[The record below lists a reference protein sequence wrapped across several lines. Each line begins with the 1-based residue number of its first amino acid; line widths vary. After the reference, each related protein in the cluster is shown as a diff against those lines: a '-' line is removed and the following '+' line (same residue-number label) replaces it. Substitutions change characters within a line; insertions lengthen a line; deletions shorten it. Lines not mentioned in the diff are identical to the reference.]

1 LPGEW
6 QTDGLPEE
14 MTDGLWK
21 FTRAFFEAGAP
32 RYNPSPFAMSKFYI
46 TTAIHYVN
54 DDPHIGHMYE
64 NVVADV
70 IARHRRRMGDDVWFL
85 TGADEHGQKIERA
98 AAKEGIQPIELA
110 DRVVAKHHEMWR
122 KLDISY
128 DDFIRTTE
136 QRHRIGV
143 LELIRRI
150 QERMPDDIYFGEHAG
165 WYCQS
170 EETFIPENQ
179 VHDGKDDSG
188 HAVEWTR
195 EQNYFFKLSRFAEPL
210 LEHYRR
216 NPSFVYPPTRMN
228 EVVSFVEQGL
238 RDLSISRTSV
248 SWGIPFPGNP
258 DHVIYVW
265 MEALTNY
272 ISALGFGSAEHGRF
286 DHDWPADI
294 HLIGKDIIRFHAV
307 YWPAFLLA
315 AGLPLPKRVVGHG
328 WWLRDNQ
335 KISKSLGNVVRPYN
349 ILDEFGA
356 DPFRYFLLREMVF
369 GQDQNYSDEAFLG
382 RYNADLANDLGNT
395 LSRSIK
401 MTDTYF
407 GGKTPPTSCPA
418 NELIRVAEQLVPE
431 YLQSMDDLAFQ
442 RALDAAW
449 KLLVA
454 VNGYI
459 VAREPWKKFKE
470 SGADET
476 LSRILWNTLEAQR
489 IVWVMMAPFMPS
501 TTREALT
508 RLGADPDFISRDALA
523 WGSLPTNAP
532 VRATDAIF
540 PRIDI
545 EAYVGAVRAG
555 GETKVDEPKPEA
567 PAPAEPAHAGPPI
580 ETTQAAPPDAAKISI
595 DQFMEIDL
603 RVAEVRAAERVPK
616 SKKLMK
622 MTVSTGD
629 EERTIVAGIAAKY
642 TPEELV
648 GRKIVIVAN
657 LQPAKL
663 MGIESNGMVL
673 AASIDGEPS
682 LLSVDAGVPAG
693 TKVK

>member
-1 LPGEW
+1 
-6 QTDGLPEE
+6 
-14 MTDGLWK
+14 
-21 FTRAFFEAGAP
+21 
-32 RYNPSPFAMSKFYI
+32 MSKFYI

-70 IARHRRRMGDDVWFL
+70 VARHRRRMGDDVWFL

-98 AAKEGIQPIELA
+98 AAKEGILPIELA
-110 DRVVAKHHEMWR
+110 DRVVAKHHELWR

-136 QRHRIGV
+136 DRHRVGV

-150 QERMPDDIYFGEHAG
+150 QERMPDDIYLGEHAG

-170 EETFIPENQ
+170 EETFVPENQ
-179 VHDGKDDSG
+179 VRDGKDESG
-188 HAVEWTR
+188 HAVEWTTER
-195 EQNYFFKLSRFAEPL
+195 NFFFKLSRFTQPL
-210 LEHYRR
+210 LEHYRK
-216 NPSFVYPPTRMN
+216 NPGFVYPPTRLN

-238 RDLSISRTSV
+238 KDLSVSRTSIK
-248 SWGIPFPGNP
+248 WGIPFPGQP
-258 DHVIYVW
+258 DHVVYVW
-265 MEALTNY
+265 LDALTNY
-272 ISALGFGSAEHGRF
+272 ISAPGFGSAEHARF
-286 DHDWPADI
+286 DHYWPADI

-307 YWPAFLLA
+307 YWPAFLMA
-315 AGLPLPKRVVGHG
+315 AGLPLPKRIVGHG

-349 ILDEFGA
+349 IIDEFGA
-356 DPFRYFLLREMVF
+356 DSLRYFLLREMVF
-369 GQDQNYSDEAFLG
+369 GQDQNYSDEAFLA
-382 RYNADLANDLGNT
+382 RYNSDLANDLGNT

-418 NELIRVAEQLVPE
+418 NELLRAAEQAVPE
-431 YLQSMDDLAFQ
+431 YLKAMDDLSFQ

-449 KLLVA
+449 KILVA

-459 VAREPWKKFKE
+459 VNREPWKKFKE
-470 SGADET
+470 SGADEA

-489 IVWVMMAPFMPS
+489 IVWVMMAPFMPT

-508 RLGADPDFISRDALA
+508 RLGANRDAIGRDALN
-523 WGSLPTNAP
+523 WGGLPTGTP
-532 VRATDAIF
+532 VRATEAIF
-540 PRIDI
+540 PRIDV
-545 EAYVGAVRAG
+545 EAYVGAIRAG
-555 GETKVDEPKPEA
+555 GETKVEETKPETPPAPTPKP
-567 PAPAEPAHAGPPI
+567 AHTGPPI
-580 ETTQAAPPDAAKISI
+580 ETTQAVAPGTAKIGI

-622 MTVSTGD
+622 MTVFTGD
-629 EERTIVAGIAAKY
+629 EERTIVAGIATKY
-642 TPEELV
+642 APEELV

-663 MGIESNGMVL
+663 MGVESNGMVL

-682 LLSVDAGVPAG
+682 LLSVDAAVPAG

>member
-1 LPGEW
+1 
-6 QTDGLPEE
+6 
-14 MTDGLWK
+14 M
-21 FTRAFFEAGAP
+21 AP
-32 RYNPSPFAMSKFYI
+32 KFYI

-64 NVVADV
+64 NIVADV

-98 AAKEGIQPIELA
+98 AAKEGILPIELA

-122 KLDISY
+122 KLDISH

-136 QRHRIGV
+136 QRHRLGV

-150 QERMPDDIYFGEHAG
+150 QERMPDDIYLGEHSG
-165 WYCQS
+165 WYCQN
-170 EETFIPENQ
+170 EETFVPDNQ
-179 VHDGKDDSG
+179 VRDGKDESG
-188 HAVEWTR
+188 HPVEKTAER
-195 EQNYFFKLSRFAEPL
+195 NFFFKLSRYTEPL
-210 LEHYRR
+210 LNHYRK
-216 NPSFVYPPTRMN
+216 NPSFIYPPTRMN
-228 EVVSFVEQGL
+228 EIMSFVEQGL
-238 RDLSISRTSV
+238 KDLSISRTAIT
-248 SWGIPFPGNP
+248 WGIPFPGYP

-265 MEALTNY
+265 LDALTNY
-272 ISALGFGSAEHGRF
+272 ISALGFGTAEHARF
-286 DHDWPADI
+286 DHEWPADI
-294 HLIGKDIIRFHAV
+294 HLVGKDIVRFHAV

-315 AGLPLPKRVVGHG
+315 AGLPLPKQIVGHG

-349 ILDEFGA
+349 IIDEFGA
-356 DPFRYFLLREMVF
+356 DPLRYFLLREMVF

-407 GGKTPPTSCPA
+407 GGKTPPVSCSA
-418 NELIRVAEQLVPE
+418 NELLRTAEQLVPE
-431 YLQSMDDLAFQ
+431 YLKSMDELAFQ

-454 VNGYI
+454 VNSYI
-459 VAREPWKKFKE
+459 VNREPWKKFKE
-470 SGADET
+470 TGADES

-489 IVWVMMAPFMPS
+489 IVWGMMAPFMPS

-508 RLGADPDFISRDALA
+508 RLGADPDLIGADALR
-523 WGSLPTNAP
+523 WGGLPTGAP
-532 VRATDAIF
+532 VRVTDPIF

-545 EAYVGAVRAG
+545 AAYIGGSMEEKTEA
-555 GETKVDEPKPEA
+555 TEA
-567 PAPAEPAHAGPPI
+567 AGPPI
-580 ETTQAAPPDAAKISI
+580 ETTQAAPPDMAKISI
-595 DQFMEIDL
+595 DQFMEVDL

-622 MTVSTGD
+622 MTVFTGD
-629 EERTIVAGIAAKY
+629 EERTIVAGIATKY

-663 MGIESNGMVL
+663 MGVESNGMVL
-673 AASIDGEPS
+673 AASLDGEPS

>member
-1 LPGEW
+1 
-6 QTDGLPEE
+6 
-14 MTDGLWK
+14 
-21 FTRAFFEAGAP
+21 
-32 RYNPSPFAMSKFYI
+32 MSKFFI

-98 AAKEGIQPIELA
+98 AAKEGILPIELA

-122 KLDISY
+122 TLDISH

-136 QRHRIGV
+136 QRHRLGV

-150 QERMPDDIYFGEHAG
+150 QERMPDNIYLGEHAG

-170 EETFIPENQ
+170 EETFIPDNQ
-179 VHDGKDDSG
+179 VRDGKDESG
-188 HAVEWTR
+188 HPVEMTAER
-195 EQNYFFKLSRFAEPL
+195 NFFFKLSRFTEPL
-210 LEHYRR
+210 LEHYRK
-216 NPSFVYPPTRMN
+216 NPNFVYPPTRMN
-228 EVVSFVEQGL
+228 EIVSFVEQGL
-238 RDLSISRTSV
+238 KDLSISRTAIT
-248 SWGIPFPGNP
+248 WGIPFPGSP

-265 MEALTNY
+265 MDALTNY
-272 ISALGFGSAEHGRF
+272 ISALGFGSDEHARF

-294 HLIGKDIIRFHAV
+294 HLVGKDITRFHAV

-315 AGLPLPKRVVGHG
+315 AGLPLPKQIVGHG

-349 ILDEFGA
+349 IIDEFGA
-356 DPFRYFLLREMVF
+356 DPLRYFLLREMVF
-369 GQDQNYSDEAFLG
+369 GQDQNYSDEAFLT

-395 LSRSIK
+395 LSRAIK

-407 GGKTPPTSCPA
+407 DGKTPPVSCPA
-418 NELIRVAEQLVPE
+418 NELLRMSEQFVPE
-431 YLQSMDDLAFQ
+431 YLKAMDELAFG

-454 VNGYI
+454 VNSYI
-459 VAREPWKKFKE
+459 VNREPWKKFKE
-470 SGADET
+470 TGADES

-489 IVWVMMAPFMPS
+489 IVWVMMAPFMPA

-508 RLGADPDFISRDALA
+508 RLGANPYFITRDALQ
-523 WGSLPTNAP
+523 WGSLPTGAP

-540 PRIDI
+540 PRIDAAAYIHGGAMEEKI
-545 EAYVGAVRAG
+545 ETPA
-555 GETKVDEPKPEA
+555 A
-567 PAPAEPAHAGPPI
+567 PDAGPPI
-580 ETTQAAPPDAAKISI
+580 ETTQAAPPDIAKVTI

-622 MTVSTGD
+622 MTVFTGD
-629 EERTIVAGIAAKY
+629 EERTIVAGIATKY

-663 MGIESNGMVL
+663 MGIESNGMIL
-673 AASIDGEPS
+673 AASLDGEPS

>member
-1 LPGEW
+1 
-6 QTDGLPEE
+6 
-14 MTDGLWK
+14 
-21 FTRAFFEAGAP
+21 
-32 RYNPSPFAMSKFYI
+32 MSKFYV

-98 AAKEGIQPIELA
+98 AAKEGILPIELA

-122 KLDISY
+122 KLDISH

-136 QRHRIGV
+136 QRHRLGV

-150 QERMPDDIYFGEHAG
+150 QQRTPDDIYLGEHTG
-165 WYCQS
+165 WYCQN

-179 VHDGKDDSG
+179 VRDGKDESG
-188 HAVEWTR
+188 HPVEMTT
-195 EQNYFFKLSRFAEPL
+195 ESNYFFKLSRYTQPL
-210 LEHYRR
+210 LEHYRQ
-216 NPSFVYPPTRMN
+216 NPGFVYPPTRMN
-228 EVVSFVEQGL
+228 EIVSFVEQGL
-238 RDLSISRTSV
+238 RDLSVSRTSIT
-248 SWGIPFPGNP
+248 WGIPFPGNP
-258 DHVIYVW
+258 DHVVYVW
-265 MEALTNY
+265 MDALTNY
-272 ISALGFGSAEHGRF
+272 ISALGFGSSEQTRF
-286 DHDWPADI
+286 EHDWPADI

-307 YWPAFLLA
+307 YWPAFLMA
-315 AGLPLPKRVVGHG
+315 AELPLPKRVVAHG

-349 ILDEFGA
+349 IIDEFGA
-356 DPFRYFLLREMVF
+356 DSLRYFLLREMVF
-369 GQDQNYSDEAFLG
+369 GQDQDYSDEAFLA

-407 GGKTPPTSCPA
+407 GGKTPPTACA
-418 NELIRVAEQLVPE
+418 DNELLRFAEQLVPE
-431 YLQSMDDLAFQ
+431 YLKSMDDLSFQ
-442 RALDAAW
+442 RALDTAW

-459 VAREPWKKFKE
+459 VTNEPWKKFKE

-476 LSRILWNTLEAQR
+476 LSRILWNALEAQR
-489 IVWVMMAPFMPS
+489 IIWVMMAPFMPS

-508 RLGADPDFISRDALA
+508 RLGADPDCINRDALT
-523 WGSLPTNAP
+523 WGGLPAGAP
-532 VRATDAIF
+532 VRATEALF
-540 PRIDI
+540 PRIDV
-545 EAYVGAVRAG
+545 EAYIRGGAVE
-555 GETKVDEPKPEA
+555 ETSKTSVTPAAPPAKAETSDEPKT
-567 PAPAEPAHAGPPI
+567 AGATLAASPKDVKIGI
-580 ETTQAAPPDAAKISI
+580 E
-595 DQFMEIDL
+595 QFFEIDL

-622 MTVSTGD
+622 MTVFTGD
-629 EERTIVAGIAAKY
+629 EERTIVAGIATKY
-642 TPEELV
+642 APEELV

-663 MGIESNGMVL
+663 MGIESNGMIL